1 MKWGNTARNFALLMV
16 AVLGLLGIDVYF
28 IANGQETFS
37 ETIWFINEKSLGVAL
52 FLGIIVGHL
61 VTIPK
66 KENNGSKTNRRI

>member
-37 ETIWFINEKSLGVAL
+37 ETIWALNQKSLGVAL
-52 FLGIIVGHL
+52 FFGVLLGHL
-61 VTIPK
+61 FTVPK
-66 KENNGSKTNRRI
+66 KENNGSKTN